1 MTILVTGA
9 TGHVGANMVRELLRR
24 GLAVR
29 VLVRDR
35 GAADPPRA
43 LAGLDVEQV
52 RGDVT
57 DRASITRAMAGVA
70 TVYHL
75 AAMISILGDKRGAV
89 GATNI
94 EGARNVARAAREA
107 GVARMVH
114 MSSCHAFDLDWGP
127 AAIHEQ
133 APRPKRRDPYYNRSK
148 AAGEAAV
155 REEIAAGLDAV
166 IVNPTGVIGPNDFG
180 PSRMGR
186 LFLAFARGQVPA
198 GIDGGFDFV
207 DVRDLVATTIAAG
220 ERGRTGE
227 NYLVGG
233 SYVRVPQLLGIAATV
248 LGTRKAPRLA
258 CPMWLARLG
267 GPPLDL
273 FGTLTGIEPLF
284 TSESLHALRA
294 GKIDSSR
301 AKAELGHA
309 PRPLTETIRDVYR
322 DFERDGRLGRRAA
335 Y

>member
-1 MTILVTGA
+1 MTALVTGA
-9 TGHVGANMVRELLRR
+9 TGHVGANLVRLLLSR
-24 GLAVR
+24 GEACR
-29 VLVRDR
+29 VLVRDH
-35 GAADPPRA
+35 GDPPRS
-43 LAGLDVEQV
+43 LAGLDVERV
-52 RGDVT
+52 RGDVG
-57 DRASITRAMAGVA
+57 DREALRTATQGIT

-75 AAMISILGDKRGAV
+75 AAIISILGDKRGLVA
-89 GATNI
+89 ATNI

-107 GVARMVH
+107 GVQRMVH

-127 AAIHEQ
+127 DAIHEQ
-133 APRPKRRDPYYNRSK
+133 APRPKPRDPFYNRSK

-186 LFLAFARGQVPA
+186 FFLAFARGQIPA
-198 GIDGGFDFV
+198 GINGGFDFV
-207 DVRDLVATTIAAG
+207 DVRDLVATTVAAG

-233 SYVRVPQLLGIAATV
+233 NYVRVPQMLSLAATV
-248 LGTRKAPRLA
+248 LGNRAPRLS

-267 GPPLDL
+267 GPPLDV
-273 FGTLTGIEPLF
+273 FGKLTGIEPLF

-294 GKIDSSR
+294 GKIDSRR

-309 PRPLTETIRDVYR
+309 PRPTSETVRDVYS
-322 DFERDGRLGRRAA
+322 DFERDGRLGRRAG